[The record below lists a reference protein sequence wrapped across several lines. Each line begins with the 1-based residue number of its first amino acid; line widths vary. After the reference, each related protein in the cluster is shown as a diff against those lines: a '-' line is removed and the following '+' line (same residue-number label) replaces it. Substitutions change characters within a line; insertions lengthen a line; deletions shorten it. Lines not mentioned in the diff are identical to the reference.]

1 MTDKVSKFKSVAIK
15 AKKEIDSVKEK
26 VNGYSQVDLR
36 ISRPLVKR
44 RSLKT
49 RLIRP

>member
-26 VNGYSQVDLR
+26 VNGYSQVD
-36 ISRPLVKR
+36 